1 MVQIQRQALE
11 DVRRAGAE
19 RNAQALAA
27 HQRAGDT
34 ARIVKF
40 SPYLRGLSNGN
51 FQGFASF
58 ALTSALLWLVIC

>member
-34 ARIVKF
+34 ATDGQILPILAGIKQWQF
-40 SPYLRGLSNGN
+40 S
-51 FQGFASF
+51 GFCQFCAN
-58 ALTSALLWLVIC
+58 